1 LANEFVN
8 YILDKE
14 AQTVLAEYFFEGPFN
29 KTVKLKPEIAKNVP
43 YGEEQIKK
51 LYNPDWGLVGSV
63 RPQWT
68 ERWNKDIED

>member
-1 LANEFVN
+1 
-8 YILDKE
+8 
-14 AQTVLAEYFFEGPFN
+14 
-29 KTVKLKPEIAKNVP
+29 VKLKPEIAKNVP